1 MAITK
6 KIEIDVSTVQA
17 VGGLENLSKALEK
30 VDAEARSVDKTFEEV
45 YGDLQPLTTRMGEA
59 EDRLYEL
66 ALAGQSASK
75 EYQDLLATVSN
86 YRKVQI
92 QTDMAVDASATTFNN
107 KLGGALQGI
116 TSGFAATQ
124 GVMAAFGT
132 ESKDLEQALVKVQ
145 GAMALSEGI
154 RGIRESASSFKAL
167 YTSAQ
172 SFTVVQ
178 KISTALQYAF
188 NAAMSAN
195 PIGVVTTAIIGL
207 VAAGYKL
214 ITWYQDSAEA
224 NDLAAKNTAKNTQ
237 ALKTQ
242 SKQAEDSSSKL
253 KDYNKYQYDLA
264 KASGASAEELRKL
277 ALKHKDEEIAL
288 NQKNTMLARST
299 FLRERDTLAS
309 LKNADAS
316 EEVIKAQEKLTQ
328 DTYKEFEKQRD
339 NYYQSKKDKVALIR
353 QQNVEIKQAETDHNK
368 ELADKRKEARQKEL
382 EERKKGLE
390 EITKIQKEAANY
402 LEDINKSE
410 RQKELEAVDD
420 KNKSKL
426 DLLKKFGK
434 DTTELEKV
442 IAEEKRLINAKFDK
456 QEKDEFLKKEQ
467 EKLNFLNQFK
477 EKEKEYT
484 EIKNV
489 EELDRVRQK
498 NIQTLEENKNAS
510 LKEAEE
516 KGLSLEQKKQIENFY
531 QSQDEENLKAYTE
544 RRKQVLIDL
553 KQKEEETQKAKVDA
567 VFSIAQNG
575 VDMLDSLSKLGLLK
589 GKAAQAA
596 QKALTLAQIGKDTAS
611 AISSLIRGSEATGAA
626 AGPAYPVV
634 KTATFVAGLAQIL
647 ANVAKAKQLLTSSD
661 SGGGSASASPSAAPV
676 APAPQFNVVGNS
688 GVNQIA
694 ATIGQQQPI
703 QAYVVANNVTTAQ
716 AMNRNIIENASIG

>member
-86 YRKVQI
+86 YRRVQI

-154 RGIRESASSFKAL
+154 RGIRESASSFRAL
-167 YTSAQ
+167 LTSVQ

-214 ITWYQDSAEA
+214 ISWYQDSAEA

-368 ELADKRKEARQKEL
+368 ELADKRKEAREKEL
-382 EERKKGLE
+382 EEKKKQAAEDKKFLE
-390 EITKIQKEAANY
+390 EKLKNEIQYRKDYMDLLELSQKNEKDYNDQLKLQQDEALTNAIDNDNARVDKAFEILNKIRENESLTISQR
-402 LEDINKSE
+402 LEDNKFYTN
-410 RQKELEAVDD
+410 Q
-420 KNKSKL
+420 
-426 DLLKKFGK
+426 LLS
-434 DTTELEKV
+434 DTQLTQ
-442 IAEEKRLINAKFDK
+442 D
-456 QEKDEFLKKEQ
+456 
-467 EKLNFLNQFK
+467 
-477 EKEKEYT
+477 
-484 EIKNV
+484 
-489 EELDRVRQK
+489 
-498 NIQTLEENKNAS
+498 
-510 LKEAEE
+510 
-516 KGLSLEQKKQIENFY
+516 QI
-531 QSQDEENLKAYTE
+531 DA
-544 RRKQVLIDL
+544 I
-553 KQKEEETQKAKVDA
+553 KQKSNENE
-567 VFSIAQNG
+567 IILN
-575 VDMLDSLSKLGLLK
+575 KLKNEAIVADGMN
-589 GKAAQAA
+589 
-596 QKALTLAQIGKDTAS
+596 TLAQIGQLAGEGTAIAKAVS
-611 AISSLIRGSEATGAA
+611 VAQATMSGYEGVVNAYKTA
-626 AGPAYPVV
+626 QKSPITVFFPGYPVV
-634 KTATFVAGLAQIL
+634 QAGLAGAFAAMQIKKIL
-647 ANVAKAKQLLTSSD
+647 SVQKPTAG
-661 SGGGSASASPSAAPV
+661 GGGSSNMSVGGGSSAPT
-676 APAPQFNVVGNS
+676 PQFNVVGNS
-688 GVNQIA
+688 GINQIT

>member
-1 MAITK
+1 
-6 KIEIDVSTVQA
+6 
-17 VGGLENLSKALEK
+17 
-30 VDAEARSVDKTFEEV
+30 
-45 YGDLQPLTTRMGEA
+45 
-59 EDRLYEL
+59 
-66 ALAGQSASK
+66 
-75 EYQDLLATVSN
+75 
-86 YRKVQI
+86 
-92 QTDMAVDASATTFNN
+92 
-107 KLGGALQGI
+107 
-116 TSGFAATQ
+116 
-124 GVMAAFGT
+124 MAAFGT

-154 RGIRESASSFKAL
+154 RGIRESASSFRAL
-167 YTSAQ
+167 LTSVQ

-214 ITWYQDSAEA
+214 ISWYQDSAEA

-516 KGLSLEQKKQIENFY
+516 KGLSLEQKKQIEIFY

-544 RRKQVLIDL
+544 RRKQVLLDL
-553 KQKEEETQKAKVDA
+553 KQKEEETQKAKIDA

-634 KTATFVAGLAQIL
+634 KTATFVAGLAQIFS
-647 ANVAKAKQLLTSSD
+647 NVAKAKQLLTSSD
-661 SGGGSASASPSAAPV
+661 SGGGSVSASASTTPAAPV
-676 APAPQFNVVGNS
+676 PQFNVVGNS

-694 ATIGQQQPI
+694 ATIGQQQPV

>member
-30 VDAEARSVDKTFEEV
+30 VDAEARSVDKTFDEV

-75 EYQDLLATVSN
+75 EYQDLLATVAN

-154 RGIRESASSFKAL
+154 RGIRESASSFRAL
-167 YTSAQ
+167 LTSVQ

-214 ITWYQDSAEA
+214 ISWYQDSAEA

-368 ELADKRKEARQKEL
+368 ELADKRKEARQKEI
-382 EERKKGLE
+382 EEIKKGLE

-516 KGLSLEQKKQIENFY
+516 KGLSLEQKKQIEIFY

-596 QKALTLAQIGKDTAS
+596 QKTLTLAQIGKDTAS

-634 KTATFVAGLAQIL
+634 KTTTFVAGLAQIL

-661 SGGGSASASPSAAPV
+661 SGGGSASASASAAPV

-688 GVNQIA
+688 GINQIA
-694 ATIGQQQPI
+694 ATIGQQQPV

>member
-154 RGIRESASSFKAL
+154 RGIRESASSFRAL
-167 YTSAQ
+167 LTSVQ

-195 PIGVVTTAIIGL
+195 PIGVVITAIIGL

-214 ITWYQDSAEA
+214 ISWYQDSAEA

-242 SKQAEDSSSKL
+242 SKQAEESSSKL

-339 NYYQSKKDKVALIR
+339 NYYQSKKDKVSLIR

-456 QEKDEFLKKEQ
+456 QEKEEFLKKEQ

-516 KGLSLEQKKQIENFY
+516 KGLSLEQKKQIEIFY

-544 RRKQVLIDL
+544 RRKQVLLDL
-553 KQKEEETQKAKVDA
+553 KQKEEETQKAKIDA

-634 KTATFVAGLAQIL
+634 KTATFVAGLAQIF

-661 SGGGSASASPSAAPV
+661 SGGGSVSASASTTPAAPV
-676 APAPQFNVVGNS
+676 PQFNVVGNS

>member
-75 EYQDLLATVSN
+75 EYQDLLATVAN
-86 YRKVQI
+86 YRRAQI

-132 ESKDLEQALVKVQ
+132 ESKDLEEALVKVQ

-154 RGIRESASSFKAL
+154 RGIRESASSFRAL
-167 YTSAQ
+167 LTSVQ

-214 ITWYQDSAEA
+214 ISWYQDSAEA

-242 SKQAEDSSSKL
+242 SKQAEYSSSKL

-316 EEVIKAQEKLTQ
+316 DEVIKAQEKLTQ

-516 KGLSLEQKKQIENFY
+516 KGLSLEQKKQIEIFY

-544 RRKQVLIDL
+544 RRKQVLLDL
-553 KQKEEETQKAKVDA
+553 KQKEEETQKAKIDA

-634 KTATFVAGLAQIL
+634 KTATFVAGLAQIF

-661 SGGGSASASPSAAPV
+661 SGGGSVSASASTTPA